1 MLSAIQIAKFLD
13 LAKDILI
20 ESQGSKAIPDIE
32 DVSILSNFDLES
44 SKILL
49 IVSNRRLVWFICVKG
64 WADLLYNYTY
74 TYLSPQNIKYVIS
87 FQGDGSER
95 ITRINE

>member
-20 ESQGSKAIPDIE
+20 ESQGSKGIE
-32 DVSILSNFDLES
+32 DISILSNFDQES

-49 IVSNRRLVWFICVKG
+49 IVSNRQLVWFICVKG

-74 TYLSPQNIKYVIS
+74 TYLSPQNVKYVIS
-87 FQGDGSER
+87 FQDGNER